1 MSLVDLFQVKSGK
14 QNFPDNNWPLFYMA
28 RSKSFKKAD
37 RKESYILK
45 LLLFTIIL
53 VSFVSRFTWLSKIP
67 QGIHRDEASIGY
79 NAYSIAK
86 TGRDEFGKSLPF
98 IFQSLDDFK
107 LPTVIYTDVPFMGIF
122 GLSDFWV
129 RFPTALFGA
138 LTPIALFFL
147 ARELFGLRVA
157 TLSALSLAVSPWH
170 ILFSRA
176 ANETTIATFFAVLA
190 VYFLIK
196 LIKKWT
202 INNLLF
208 SLIFFVLAIFTY
220 RTQFI
225 FTPMILV
232 SILVVNYKTIF
243 AWTKREKIISFAAI
257 VILLSCWLFVVH
269 AAGSTRVKDVGLQ
282 NSGEIIVNLKQQ
294 ISQDLDEKPIITRIF
309 HNKAIEVGKLFA
321 RNYVAHF
328 DFTYL
333 FFTGDLK
340 STPNST
346 PYMGHLLLIDLP
358 FLIMGLIGIL
368 YITGRN
374 RFFPLLWIGAG
385 PVASAF
391 TVDTPNAMRN
401 LISSV
406 GFAMIVGLGISFVFG
421 KLKARFVVP
430 LAFGLI
436 VIYFAN
442 YVYFVHLFVNHK
454 RHSSPWER
462 DTGMEEMVRFVN
474 RESGKYEKIV
484 FGSYTDLYVFLLYFG
499 KVDPAYIQAKEMG
512 VNFVDRKIEI
522 INLIDPKYYWMSTA
536 CTLDGDE
543 GDLYVCPKQAIP
555 IKNVDFVGRITF
567 PDGLPAFNFITFDYS
582 SSEKTIE
589 LPNRN
594 NLYKPDPM
602 EKIIFT
608 PALK

>member
-1 MSLVDLFQVKSGK
+1 MVK
-14 QNFPDNNWPLFYMA
+14 
-28 RSKSFKKAD
+28 SKSFKKAD

-53 VSFVSRFTWLSKIP
+53 ISFGSRFIGLSKVP
-67 QGIHRDEASIGY
+67 QGMHRDEVSIGY
-79 NAYSIAK
+79 NAFSIAK
-86 TGRDEFGKSLPF
+86 TAKDEFARPFPF
-98 IFQSLDDFK
+98 IFESLGDFK

-147 ARELFGLRVA
+147 SKELFGPRIGF
-157 TLSALSLAVSPWH
+157 LSAISLAISPWH
-170 ILFSRA
+170 VLFSRA
-176 ANETTIATFFAVLA
+176 ANETTIATFVAVVA
-190 VYFLIK
+190 TFFLIK
-196 LIKKWT
+196 LVSKWT
-202 INNLLF
+202 KTR
-208 SLIFFVLAIFTY
+208 LILCLVFFVIAIFTY

-225 FTPMILV
+225 FTPLILT
-232 SILVVNYKTIF
+232 SISAINFRTILKWNSKQKAMSFF
-243 AWTKREKIISFAAI
+243 ALAI
-257 VILLSCWLFVVH
+257 LAMSWLFVVN
-269 AAGSTRVKDVGLQ
+269 ATGSTRVKDVGLQ

-309 HNKAIEVGKLFA
+309 HNKAIEAGKLFT

-374 RFFPLLWIGAG
+374 RSFPLLWVGAA

-391 TVDTPNAMRN
+391 TVDTPSAMRN

-406 GFAMIVGLGISFVFG
+406 GFAMIIGIGISLVLDKFG
-421 KLKARFVVP
+421 KRYSTSVV
-430 LAFGLI
+430 LLI
-436 VIYFAN
+436 IAVYLAN
-442 YVYFVHLFVNHK
+442 YVYFLHLFVNHK
-454 RHSSPWER
+454 RMFSPWER
-462 DTGMEEMVRFVN
+462 DAGMEEMVRFVN

-484 FGSYTDLYVFLLYFG
+484 FGSYMDLYVFLLYFG

-536 CTLDGDE
+536 CTLNGDE

-555 IKNVDFVGRITF
+555 MKNVDFVGRITF

-582 SSEKTIE
+582 SPEKTIE

-608 PALK
+608 PALN

>member
-1 MSLVDLFQVKSGK
+1 
-14 QNFPDNNWPLFYMA
+14 MA
-28 RSKSFKKAD
+28 KSKSFKKAD
-37 RKESYILK
+37 RKENYILK

-86 TGRDEFGKSLPF
+86 TGRDEFGKSFPF

-107 LPTVIYTDVPFMGIF
+107 LPTIMYTDVPFVGIF

-257 VILLSCWLFVVH
+257 VILLLVICC
-269 AAGSTRVKDVGLQ
+269 ACRRVD
-282 NSGEIIVNLKQQ
+282 
-294 ISQDLDEKPIITRIF
+294 
-309 HNKAIEVGKLFA
+309 
-321 RNYVAHF
+321 
-328 DFTYL
+328 
-333 FFTGDLK
+333 
-340 STPNST
+340 
-346 PYMGHLLLIDLP
+346 
-358 FLIMGLIGIL
+358 
-368 YITGRN
+368 
-374 RFFPLLWIGAG
+374 
-385 PVASAF
+385 AS
-391 TVDTPNAMRN
+391 
-401 LISSV
+401 
-406 GFAMIVGLGISFVFG
+406 
-421 KLKARFVVP
+421 
-430 LAFGLI
+430 
-436 VIYFAN
+436 
-442 YVYFVHLFVNHK
+442 
-454 RHSSPWER
+454 
-462 DTGMEEMVRFVN
+462 
-474 RESGKYEKIV
+474 
-484 FGSYTDLYVFLLYFG
+484 
-499 KVDPAYIQAKEMG
+499 
-512 VNFVDRKIEI
+512 
-522 INLIDPKYYWMSTA
+522 
-536 CTLDGDE
+536 E
-543 GDLYVCPKQAIP
+543 GDW
-555 IKNVDFVGRITF
+555 
-567 PDGLPAFNFITFDYS
+567 S
-582 SSEKTIE
+582 SKLWRDKS
-589 LPNRN
+589 
-594 NLYKPDPM
+594 
-602 EKIIFT
+602 
-608 PALK
+608 

>member
-37 RKESYILK
+37 RKENYILK

-86 TGRDEFGKSLPF
+86 TGRDEFGKSFPF

-107 LPTVIYTDVPFMGIF
+107 LPTIMYTDVPFVGIF

-269 AAGSTRVKDVGLQ
+269 AAGSTRVREIGLQ
-282 NSGEIIVNLKQQ
+282 NSGEIKVNLLEQ
-294 ISQDLDEKPIITRIF
+294 ISQDLDEKPVVTRFF
-309 HNKAIEVGKLFA
+309 HNKAIDVGKLFV
-321 RNYVAHF
+321 RNYAMHF
-328 DFTYL
+328 DLSYL
-333 FFTGDLK
+333 FFTGDLMSK
-340 STPNST
+340 PNSI
-346 PYMGHLLLIDLP
+346 PYMGHMLFIELPLLLVGFVSI
-358 FLIMGLIGIL
+358 FAYKRR
-368 YITGRN
+368 YIYL
-374 RFFPLLWIGAG
+374 PLLWIGAG

-406 GFAMIVGLGISFVFG
+406 GFAMIVGLGISFVFE

-430 LAFGLI
+430 LALGLI
-436 VIYFAN
+436 IIYFAN

-499 KVDPAYIQAKEMG
+499 KVDPAYIQAKEEG
-512 VNFVDRKIEI
+512 VTFGDRKIEI
-522 INLIDPKYYWMSTA
+522 VNLINPKFYTMSTP
-536 CTLDGDE
+536 CILNGDE

-555 IKNVDFVGRITF
+555 NKNVDVVGRVTF
-567 PDGLPAFNFITFDYS
+567 PDGLPAFNFITFDNS
-582 SSEKTIE
+582 TGDKMIE
-589 LPNRN
+589 LLYRN
-594 NLYKPDPM
+594 ELYQPGPQ
-602 EKIIFT
+602 EQTIIT
-608 PALK
+608 PSIN